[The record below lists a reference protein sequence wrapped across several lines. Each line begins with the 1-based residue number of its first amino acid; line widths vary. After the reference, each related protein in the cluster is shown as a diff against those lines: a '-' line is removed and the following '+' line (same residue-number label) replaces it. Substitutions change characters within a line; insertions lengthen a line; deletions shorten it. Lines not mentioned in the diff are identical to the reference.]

1 MKHKLFLRRAV
12 PLLAL
17 TAIVLANTLP
27 TTAFFLFSKEEAVE
41 PAVES
46 FSKNGLY
53 TQTISF
59 TADDF
64 KVAGEE
70 YLDVIIIDSLPDP
83 SAGVLTMGSTPLSV
97 GDVVALSAM
106 DGLRFSPLAVDPA
119 QTASFSFVPVF
130 LDGTQT
136 EAVEV
141 ELHLLTAENHAP
153 VAQQLELS
161 TYKNVAITERFV
173 ATDSEG
179 DILTFQLVDKPARGS
194 VTMPEDGSDQFVYT
208 PYENKTG
215 KDSFSYVAIDAVGN
229 TSEPV
234 TVKVQIEKADTKVTY
249 ADMEGDPA
257 HKAAI
262 RLAEEGIY
270 IGAMMEGQYFFQPD
284 AEISRSEFTAM
295 AMAVAEI
302 DALEGVIRTG
312 FADDE
317 AIPTWAKPYISSAL
331 KAGVVQ
337 GSANESGQIVF
348 DSDSTITGAEATVL
362 LDRALQV
369 TDVVAETGEDTPT
382 WAAQAV
388 ANLSSSGVLQSTE
401 IISSTLT
408 RGEAAQ
414 MLCGALE
421 LQDSRDSGGWFNW

>member
-1 MKHKLFLRRAV
+1 MKDKLFLRRAL
-12 PLLAL
+12 PLLVL
-17 TAIVLANTLP
+17 TALVFANALP
-27 TTAFFLFSKEEAVE
+27 TTAFFLFGSKEEVE

-83 SAGVLTMGSTPLSV
+83 SAGFLTMGSTLLSV

-106 DGLRFSPLAVDPA
+106 DGLRFSPLAVDPSES
-119 QTASFSFVPVF
+119 ASFSFIPVF

-136 EAVEV
+136 EAVSV
-141 ELHLLTAENHAP
+141 DIYLLASENHAP
-153 VAQQLELS
+153 IAQQLELS

-173 ATDSEG
+173 ATDPEG

-194 VTMPEDGSDQFVYT
+194 VTMPEEGSDQFIYT

-234 TVKVQIEKADTKVTY
+234 TVTVQIEKADTKVTY
-249 ADMEGDPA
+249 ADMEDDPS

-284 AEISRSEFTAM
+284 AEVSRSEFTAM

-317 AIPTWAKPYISSAL
+317 AIPTWAKPYVSSAL

-337 GSANESGQIVF
+337 GSADADGQIIF
-348 DSDSTITGAEATVL
+348 DADSSITGAEASVIL
-362 LDRALQV
+362 NRALQV
-369 TDVVAETGEDTPT
+369 TDVVADADEDTPT

-388 ANLSSSGVLQSTE
+388 ANLSSSGVLTSTE
-401 IISSTLT
+401 IISDPLT